1 MLQRLSISNYALI
14 ASLSVDFDNGFSV
27 ITGET
32 GAGKSILLGALGFV
46 LGNRADSNI
55 FFDESKKCVVEATL
69 SLNDN
74 KLLGMCPNNERLKS
88 FFEENDIDFDEEC
101 IIRRELSPQKKSRS
115 FINDT
120 PVSLQILK
128 ELGTKLVD
136 IHSQHDS
143 LLLCN
148 SDFQLSLLDDAA
160 DNQELLSEYQKSYR
174 SYSNAKNELIKLRQK
189 SINNIGENDYLK
201 FQLDEL
207 IKAELLDNEYDELAQ
222 KIEFLEN
229 QEEISRLVT
238 ESINILD
245 DNETSVLDGVNTLL
259 YNIDKLK
266 RFVPELDSMSERI
279 NSVKIELKDLCSDLN
294 RLRDDSQDISSLEML
309 QERFDM
315 IQRLMMKH
323 HLNDYSQLL
332 QIREDIK
339 KKVDDFSNIDEIV
352 ADKEKEVN
360 KLEKE
365 LFLRASELHKRR
377 LNAKKSFEKDVT
389 SVIRHLAMPY
399 GVFEINIE
407 KTDGLTLNGTDFVTF
422 MFSANKGYAPENMAK
437 AASGGEL
444 SRLMLAIKSIAA
456 RNNYI
461 PTLIF
466 DEIDTGVSGEV
477 ASKLGDIMK
486 DMGQTLQLVSITHLP
501 QIASK
506 AKNHFFVYKTIV
518 EEKTHSN
525 IRVLTHE
532 ERVVEIAKML
542 SNAEVTEEAMRAA
555 VVLLN

>member
-14 ASLSVDFDNGFSV
+14 ASLSVDFDDGFSV

-55 FFDESKKCVVEATL
+55 FFDESKKCVVEATF

-160 DNQELLSEYQKSYR
+160 DNQELLSEYQKFYR
-174 SYSNAKNELIKLRQK
+174 SYSNAKNELLKLRQK

-207 IKAELLDNEYDELAQ
+207 LKAELLDNEYDELAQ

>member
-55 FFDESKKCVVEATL
+55 FFDESKKCVVEATF

-174 SYSNAKNELIKLRQK
+174 SYSNAKNELLKLRQK

-207 IKAELLDNEYDELAQ
+207 LKAELLDNEYDELAQ

-259 YNIDKLK
+259 YNID
-266 RFVPELDSMSERI
+266 
-279 NSVKIELKDLCSDLN
+279 N
-294 RLRDDSQDISSLEML
+294 
-309 QERFDM
+309 
-315 IQRLMMKH
+315 
-323 HLNDYSQLL
+323 LNDLFQNS
-332 QIREDIK
+332 IRC
-339 KKVDDFSNIDEIV
+339 
-352 ADKEKEVN
+352 
-360 KLEKE
+360 
-365 LFLRASELHKRR
+365 R
-377 LNAKKSFEKDVT
+377 NA
-389 SVIRHLAMPY
+389 
-399 GVFEINIE
+399 
-407 KTDGLTLNGTDFVTF
+407 
-422 MFSANKGYAPENMAK
+422 
-437 AASGGEL
+437 
-444 SRLMLAIKSIAA
+444 
-456 RNNYI
+456 
-461 PTLIF
+461 LI
-466 DEIDTGVSGEV
+466 
-477 ASKLGDIMK
+477 
-486 DMGQTLQLVSITHLP
+486 Q
-501 QIASK
+501 
-506 AKNHFFVYKTIV
+506 
-518 EEKTHSN
+518 
-525 IRVLTHE
+525 
-532 ERVVEIAKML
+532 
-542 SNAEVTEEAMRAA
+542 
-555 VVLLN
+555 